1 MSLAEQISFYDA
13 DPVEQPSRV
22 RRSRTRRNPVYLL
35 DCHLE
40 WCRRGT
46 MEAYQQLIAALDDCD
61 EETRMVAETLL
72 HRSSPRRQ
80 FRSTSAP
87 VTFKQGGRTR

>member
-1 MSLAEQISFYDA
+1 
-13 DPVEQPSRV
+13 
-22 RRSRTRRNPVYLL
+22 
-35 DCHLE
+35 
-40 WCRRGT
+40 